1 MSGTVTALPEPVPG
15 ERMSIAEQPLVYIF
29 TPVYNGEKY
38 LAECIESVL
47 GQTYQTWQYYILNNR
62 STDRSRH
69 IAEDYAKN
77 DRRLRVLDTPQF
89 LNHLANQNLGLRQMP
104 AAAAYCK
111 IVHADDWLYPECV
124 AKMVA
129 LAEAHPKVL
138 LVGSYGLR
146 QDRVAW
152 DGVPYKTSVMDGRD
166 LCRRTLL
173 GGPYLFGSPTS
184 LLIRAEEVRKRADFF
199 NEGNPQA
206 DKEICF
212 DILRNGDFGFVHQ
225 VLTFTREHGE
235 ADPSGTKSLHSSRPG
250 DLLILMRYGRAF
262 LGPAELEATKK
273 RYWNGYYAMLG
284 NLVFQNKAPNF
295 WQYHNAMLKGVGCRL
310 SWLRVAAAAL
320 MGLLDIV
327 LNPLNTSKRI
337 ARKIKG
343 NAL

>member
-1 MSGTVTALPEPVPG
+1 MST
-15 ERMSIAEQPLVYIF
+15 AEQPLVYVF

-47 GQTYQTWQYYILNNR
+47 GQTYQAWQYYILNNR

-104 AAAAYCK
+104 PGAVYCK
-111 IVHADDWLYPECV
+111 IVHADDWVYPECI
-124 AKMVA
+124 AKMVE
-129 LAEAHPKVL
+129 LAEANPKVL

-152 DGVPYKTSVMDGRD
+152 DGVPYTTSVIDGRE

-184 LLIRAEEVRKRADFF
+184 LLIRADEVRKRPEFF
-199 NEGNPQA
+199 NEANPQA

-225 VLTFTREHGE
+225 VLTFTREHEE
-235 ADPSGTKSLHSSRPG
+235 ADPSGTRDLHSSRPG
-250 DLLILMRYGRAF
+250 DLTILMRYGSEF
-262 LGPAELEATKK
+262 LSPAEFTACEK
-273 RYWNGYYAMLG
+273 RQWKGYYIMLG

-295 WQYHNAMLKGVGCRL
+295 WQYHISTLKSVGCHL
-310 SWLRVAAAAL
+310 NWLRVAAAAF
-320 MGLLDIV
+320 MGFLDLA
-327 LNPLNTSKRI
+327 LNPLNTTKRI
-337 ARKIKG
+337 ARKIK
-343 NAL
+343 AIVI

>member
-1 MSGTVTALPEPVPG
+1 MSKEK
-15 ERMSIAEQPLVYIF
+15 EPLVYVL

-47 GQTYQTWQYYILNNR
+47 GQTYQNWQYYVLNNH
-62 STDRSRH
+62 STDGSRG
-69 IAEDYAKN
+69 IAENYAKK
-77 DRRLRVLDTPQF
+77 DDRLRVLDTPQF

-104 AAAAYCK
+104 AGATYCK

-124 AKMVA
+124 GKMVD
-129 LAEAHPKVL
+129 LAEANPKVL

-152 DGVPYKTSVMDGRD
+152 DGVPYTASVMDGRE

-184 LLIRAEEVRKRADFF
+184 LLIRAEEVRKRPAFF
-199 NEGNPQA
+199 NEANPQA

-212 DILRNGDFGFVHQ
+212 DILRDGDFGFVHQ
-225 VLTFTREHGE
+225 VLTFTREHAE
-235 ADPSGTKSLHSSRPG
+235 ADPSGTKNFHTSRQG
-250 DLLILMRYGRAF
+250 DLTVLMKYGREF
-262 LGPAELEATKK
+262 LSPAEFKACEK
-273 RYWNGYYAMLG
+273 RQWKEYYAMLG

-295 WQYHNAMLKGVGCRL
+295 WHYHMAMLRNVGRRL
-310 SWLRVAAAAL
+310 NWLRVAAAAL
-320 MGLLDIV
+320 MSLLDIV
-327 LNPLNTSKRI
+327 LNPLSTSKRI
-337 ARKIKG
+337 VRKIKR

>member
-1 MSGTVTALPEPVPG
+1 MRTG
-15 ERMSIAEQPLVYIF
+15 EQPLVYVL

-47 GQTYQTWQYYILNNR
+47 AQTYQNWRYYILNNG
-62 STDRSRH
+62 STDGSRH
-69 IAEDYAKN
+69 IAEDYEKR
-77 DRRLRVLDTPQF
+77 DERVRVLDTPQF

-104 AAAAYCK
+104 AEATYCK

-124 AKMVA
+124 EKMVV
-129 LAEAHPKVL
+129 LAEANPKVL

-166 LCRRTLL
+166 VCRRTLL

-184 LLIRAEEVRKRADFF
+184 LLIRADEVRKRPDFF

-225 VLTFTREHGE
+225 VLTFTREHEE

-262 LGPAELEATKK
+262 LSPSEFKASEK
-273 RYWNGYYAMLG
+273 RFWKAYYAMLG
-284 NLVFQNKAPNF
+284 SLLFQNKAPNF
-295 WQYHNAMLKGVGCRL
+295 WQYHKTMLRNLGCRF
-310 SWLRVAAAAL
+310 SWTSVIAAAVEDVL
-320 MGLLDIV
+320 EIV
-327 LNPLNTSKRI
+327 LNPLTTSKRI

-343 NAL
+343 TIF